1 MAKTAKR
8 RMFLGKQTLVPG
20 VRFTG
25 HDVVRAADQ
34 RGLNA
39 HDHGAAYELCLI
51 VSGGVDWWV
60 GSEIYEVGPGEIY
73 LTRPHERH
81 GAVDSML
88 QPCELYWCGFELDDR
103 AAIASLNRAET
114 RLIAQRFASLQ
125 HRHFRSSP
133 EVADAFARLIAA
145 QRDGGPLAGL
155 EARVACLNL
164 LLGSLRCH
172 DSYATLQRRISAT
185 ISQAMRWISDH
196 LEDDVAIDDLAK
208 HFSLS
213 ATRFHERFRREVGY
227 SPGDWRAR
235 QRIKRAK
242 QLLRQTD
249 QSITHIAL
257 RCGFSSSQ
265 YFATTFKRLVGL
277 TPRQYR
283 RRSADSHDA
292 SA

>member
-1 MAKTAKR
+1 MGAAAKR
-8 RMFLGKQTLVPG
+8 AIFLGKQTLVPG
-20 VRFTG
+20 VRFAG

-34 RGLNA
+34 RGLDA

-88 QPCELYWCGFELDDR
+88 QPCELYWCGFQLDDPD
-103 AAIASLNRAET
+103 AMPSLTRAES
-114 RLIAQRFASLQ
+114 RLIARRFASLQ
-125 HRHFRSSP
+125 HRHFQSSP
-133 EVADAFARLIAA
+133 EVADAFARLLTAQQAGGKLAA
-145 QRDGGPLAGL
+145 L
-155 EARVACLNL
+155 EARVAYLNL

-172 DSYATLQRRISAT
+172 DSYAKLQRRISPT
-185 ISQAMRWISDH
+185 ISQAMRWISQH
-196 LEDDVAIDDLAK
+196 LEDDYPIDELAA

-227 SPGDWRAR
+227 SPGDWRTR

-249 QSITHIAL
+249 QTITRIAL
-257 RCGFSSSQ
+257 CCGFSSSQ

-277 TPRQYR
+277 TPRLYR
-283 RRSADSHDA
+283 RRSADSHEA
-292 SA
+292 ST